1 MPLVVTTR
9 LVPHHAHLSNPTG
22 FGWGRDGSITYKK
35 RLSFTR
41 CICVLVASFYM
52 FLSPQGALASFI
64 PVDGC
69 TCHEFISAV
78 RDLAWASVGAV
89 LLGPP
94 MRKGGGALA
103 EDGGDAGTVTL
114 LRNPCECDRGYVQ
127 TTPAIFVSTLH
138 CYRLVHAIL
147 SAVDGRST

>member
-1 MPLVVTTR
+1 
-9 LVPHHAHLSNPTG
+9 
-22 FGWGRDGSITYKK
+22 
-35 RLSFTR
+35 
-41 CICVLVASFYM
+41 M

-69 TCHEFISAV
+69 TCHEFTYAV

-94 MRKGGGALA
+94 MRKGGGGGALA
-103 EDGGDAGTVTL
+103 VDGGGGGTL
-114 LRNPCECDRGYVQ
+114 LLNPCECDRGYVQ
-127 TTPAIFVSTLH
+127 TTPAIYVSALH
-138 CYRLVHAIL
+138 CYLLVHAIL